1 MPSGDISYNDIRN
14 QIITDAF
21 INIGVAADQQT
32 LSNNDINFAARCL
45 NRMLLAWQAQDLHL
59 WLRTECILFLQ
70 QNQTSY
76 GFTSQ
81 TAGDFATTAANYI
94 ETQVKTAGLLG
105 ATTVQLNSVTGI
117 TIGDHIGIILD
128 SGFTYWDTITN
139 INTGTTTVTV
149 TGTLPSTFAIGN
161 YVHTFTNKLNRPLRI
176 MQARRYEYAS
186 AQDIQMVEL
195 AREDYFKMPNK
206 TTLGLPTQYYYD
218 PQLTTGQMYVWQDPT
233 NSSYAVKFTALRQI
247 NDYLVST
254 DTSDLPTEWL
264 EPIIFNLSVRL
275 APAYGAL
282 QKLSILKPL
291 ADEMLNTLKRFDTE
305 KTYVRAIPD
314 SQYMRR

>member
-1 MPSGDISYNDIRN
+1 MSSGDISYNDMRN

-21 INIGVAADQQT
+21 INIGVAADQQA
-32 LSNNDINFAARCL
+32 LSNNDINFAARVL

-59 WLRTECILFLQ
+59 WLRQECILFLQ

-76 GFTSQ
+76 GFTNATS
-81 TAGDFATTAANYI
+81 GDFATTAAGYV
-94 ETQVKTAGLLG
+94 ETQVKTAGTL
-105 ATTVQLNSVTGI
+105 AASTIQLSSVTGM

-128 SGFTYWDTITN
+128 SGLTYWDIILT
-139 INTGTTTVTV
+139 INTGTTTVTLTNTL
-149 TGTLPSTFAIGN
+149 TGTSAIGN
-161 YVHTFTNKLNRPLRI
+161 YVHTFTNKLNRPLRV
-176 MQARRYEYAS
+176 MQARRYEYQS
-186 AQDIQMVEL
+186 AQDTQMIEL

-206 TTLGLPTQYYYD
+206 TTLGTPTQYYYD
-218 PQLTTGQMYVWQDPT
+218 PQLSTGQIYVWQNPN

-282 QKLSILKPL
+282 AKLAILKPL
-291 ADEMLNTLKRFDTE
+291 ADEMLMTLKRFDTE
-305 KTYVRAIPD
+305 KTYVRTIPD
-314 SQYMRR
+314 SSWGGR